1 MDQKIRVPGGNLKRL
16 LVLAAVLLFAAPLFA
31 RLSKYKGWDSSPE
44 GYFMTRAERDQW
56 SKIDTDA
63 DAEKFIADFRA
74 KRPDNFQKEVA
85 DRAANAD
92 KYLTVGKTPGSKS
105 LRGKI
110 VILLGPPTQMDVADR
125 TVTSS
130 KSDSGAMAS
139 AMTNMNGSD
148 VGGSAGHGDKGD
160 SSGGV
165 NSIGTTMSTAA
176 VVRVMHFNYQGAV
189 AKTAD
194 RKQID
199 LNVEIDPNT
208 GKDRIPSR
216 SEESDL
222 NSIFELM
229 AQSWIK
235 K

>member
-1 MDQKIRVPGGNLKRL
+1 MKR
-16 LVLAAVLLFAAPLFA
+16 AFVLLAVVALAMPVFA

-44 GYFMTRAERDQW
+44 GYFMTKAEREQW
-56 SKIDTDA
+56 AKVDTDA
-63 DAEKFIADFRA
+63 DAEKFIADFHA

-92 KYLTVGKTPGSKS
+92 KYLTVAKTPGSKS

-110 VILLGPPTQMDVADR
+110 VILLGPPTQMDVVDR
-125 TVTSS
+125 AVSS
-130 KSDSGAMAS
+130 GKNDSGAMAG
-139 AMTNMNGSD
+139 AMTNMNGTD
-148 VGGSAGHGDKGD
+148 GGGSAGHTGKGGD
-160 SSGGV
+160 SGSV
-165 NSIGTTMSTAA
+165 NSIGSSMSTSS

-199 LNVEIDPNT
+199 LDVEIDPNT
-208 GKDRIPSR
+208 GRDRIPSR
-216 SEESDL
+216 GEESDL
-222 NSIFELM
+222 DSIFELT